1 MELEP
6 SCCEQSYEPGHPS
19 MRLLPI
25 MSTGQWW
32 QTEVGTW
39 LVEPCLDLTSA
50 SGTLSDLPTHDKPTG
65 ELQKTE
71 HSGLE

>member
-1 MELEP
+1 
-6 SCCEQSYEPGHPS
+6 